1 MGAITQ
7 LWWLDRT
14 GALAE
19 RIRAHDPLD
28 EEERSRRDR
37 YRQAADRDRFT
48 LGRGLAR
55 LALGPLVG
63 APQVPLRFELGAF
76 GRPALAGR
84 PAGPWFNIA
93 HSGDMVVLVLSS
105 ASPWI
110 GVDVE
115 VENRAVAIDE
125 LAAMV
130 CAPSERAWLDSI
142 DPGDRRAA
150 FFASWTLKE
159 AYLKAIGLGLQR
171 DPARQVFDLSAGT
184 VARSLDL
191 VAGAALA
198 DWRFGRWRLRPGDH
212 LAVAVRAAALPT
224 PVEATAD
231 CWRDQ
236 TACAA
241 VVRR

>member
-1 MGAITQ
+1 
-7 LWWLDRT
+7 
-14 GALAE
+14 
-19 RIRAHDPLD
+19 
-28 EEERSRRDR
+28 
-37 YRQAADRDRFT
+37 
-48 LGRGLAR
+48 
-55 LALGPLVG
+55 
-63 APQVPLRFELGAF
+63 
-76 GRPALAGR
+76 
-84 PAGPWFNIA
+84 
-93 HSGDMVVLVLSS
+93 MVVLVLSS

-198 DWRFGRWRLRPGDH
+198 DWRFGRW
-212 LAVAVRAAALPT
+212 AVATRRPPCRRRARCGPADAGRGDRRLLARPNCLRGGG
-224 PVEATAD
+224 PSLTAPHAD
-231 CWRDQ
+231 
-236 TACAA
+236 
-241 VVRR
+241 